1 MYECRKQWIP
11 KLDQLKKTTKWTYS
25 RAMMKLKQ
33 DELQIVRER
42 TMEELE
48 KLNAGRAI
56 RKRTLND
63 YWQEA
68 DPTIVKTGYATLR
81 SIIVLGR
88 ILARGFQWI
97 GDFKASSTW
106 AREIRDA

>member
-1 MYECRKQWIP
+1 
-11 KLDQLKKTTKWTYS
+11 
-25 RAMMKLKQ
+25 MKLKQ
-33 DELQIVRER
+33 DELSTIREK
-42 TMEELE
+42 TMQELE
-48 KLNAGRAI
+48 KLSAGRAI

-63 YWQEA
+63 YWQAA

-88 ILARGFQWI
+88 ILSREFHWI

-106 AREIRDA
+106 RVKFEMLAI